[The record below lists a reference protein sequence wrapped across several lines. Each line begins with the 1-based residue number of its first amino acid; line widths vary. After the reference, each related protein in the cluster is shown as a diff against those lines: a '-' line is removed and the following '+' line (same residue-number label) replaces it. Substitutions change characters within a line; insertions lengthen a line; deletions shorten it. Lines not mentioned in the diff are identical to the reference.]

1 MNIRKTL
8 PVLLLVALG
17 ISVFGSAWAQHAPVL
32 VTKSARWATWG
43 PNGAVAF
50 ADTALL
56 DGAVVDTTEGIYIG
70 DMAFAGSVA
79 GGAAATAP
87 VGMLK
92 VSVIGL
98 GVADNVDSVYYR
110 IEGSP
115 DGTHWTSVLAA
126 EALNNQI
133 GAIAGIDQGAGTAG
147 TTVNNC
153 VSFFVRT
160 DTDQVQDGAS
170 GTAALF
176 NHAWVLSP
184 YIRIFFRTLAS
195 DIWKAGKL
203 FVSYPG
209 YRESH

>member
-8 PVLLLVALG
+8 PVLLLAALG
-17 ISVFGSAWAQHAPVL
+17 FGVFGSASAQHAPVL

-43 PNGAVAF
+43 PNGAVAY
-50 ADTALL
+50 ADTAML
-56 DGAVVDTTEGIYIG
+56 DGAAVDTTEGIYVG
-70 DMAFAGSVA
+70 DMAFSGSVA
-79 GGAAATAP
+79 GGSAATTP
-87 VGMLK
+87 VALLK
-92 VSVIGL
+92 VTVTGN

-115 DGTHWTSVLAA
+115 DGVHWTQVLAA

-133 GAIAGIDQGAGTAG
+133 GAIAGIDQGNAAAG
-147 TTVNNC
+147 TTVNNA

-160 DTDQVQDGAS
+160 DPDQVQDGAS

-195 DIWKAGKL
+195 DVWKAGKL